1 MFNFIFW
8 SIMGATISCLYSLL
22 RVVFVDQSK
31 ELSFSVNINRIIAGF
46 VIGQSLFLL
55 LLSKYEN
62 KNIFLF
68 EIIIFLLL
76 LLYFVL
82 IFIEDFKTEKITPG
96 KIIETIV
103 VVILIGFVILKSV
116 QYLIF
121 L

>member
-22 RVVFVDQSK
+22 RVVFVYQSK

-46 VIGQSLFLL
+46 VVGQSLFLL
-55 LLSKYEN
+55 LLSRYEN

-82 IFIEDFKTEKITPG
+82 IFIEDFKTEKIKPG

-103 VVILIGFVILKSV
+103 LVVLIGFVILKSV